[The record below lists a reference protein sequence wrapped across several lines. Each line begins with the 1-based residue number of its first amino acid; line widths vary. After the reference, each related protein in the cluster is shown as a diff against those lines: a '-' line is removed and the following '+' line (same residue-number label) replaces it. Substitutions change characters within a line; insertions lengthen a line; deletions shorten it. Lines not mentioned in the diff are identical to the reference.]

1 MFQSVNLNRK
11 SGEIIKTMVFS
22 ESYSLIKTIRGTEA
36 GLPHLTKIVRK
47 HDGYLYFAALNDK
60 EKKCLITI

>member
-1 MFQSVNLNRK
+1 
-11 SGEIIKTMVFS
+11 MVFS

-47 HDGYLYFAALNDK
+47 RDGYLYFTALNDK

>member
-1 MFQSVNLNRK
+1 
-11 SGEIIKTMVFS
+11 MVFS
-22 ESYSLIKTIRGTEA
+22 ESYSLIRTIRGTED

-47 HDGYLYFAALNDK
+47 RDGYLYFAALNDK